1 MTSIRLQGTDGIRR
15 EIKRAKQLPGVSPQ
29 KAFLKHGVLTEE
41 FMELYAYAHAT
52 QVFNSAHRTERPAIV
67 IGWDPRDPDGVFTS
81 SVVRGVRRANCDAWV
96 LGVVPT
102 PLVPLYMLYEQG
114 SGGMMVTAS
123 HNPPDQNGIKIF
135 NGYRGLKPF
144 PKNDATLSRRILSLD
159 YAQIHRRPLSGKL
172 KDCRDDALALF
183 RKFSLAPENAWFDH
197 RKASDSQFRNW
208 ALVVDPANGS
218 LSKLA
223 APIFR
228 KAGFGHVYEVNN
240 GAGAVNRNGGVADL
254 EGCRVI
260 SQADAL
266 NKEGKFFTHQAVR
279 KLFQLAS
286 RFAKELKSGKK
297 RLAGAVFDADADR
310 FYKLDYDPAQQCV
323 HVSGGDDT
331 AYLQARFFS
340 AKQAKGARFVNTVES
355 DLNVSGAVEALGLQS
370 CLTAVGDKWIQLQF
384 AKALISARIGFLNDH
399 EIPLSASLLEQWEE
413 LSAGVSP
420 PDVAKLQKLEHK
432 LNALIERAGH
442 SPDAV
447 DATLAQQIVV
457 GSEETGHNITP
468 GRLEL
473 KNGKR
478 AVVFFGSGL
487 KSALN
492 TFAAE
497 HDAKQTKFRAFRP
510 PFRQGFK
517 ATLYAY
523 YVKKELFAQDSAI
536 WKQIKKEILKS
547 TQAKGWE
554 SRVVDFPEDP
564 DMLYV
569 EAKPGGKRRAGIFV
583 RNSGTENK
591 IGINLRGAMGDTPAL
606 KLIGESLIR
615 ILMQSMKDESNEL
628 CRLEAQWVERLATRA
643 HPSEPQDMEPLQKE
657 RLLNEMLKQG
667 LVQPGPNGPRLTKR
681 GQWFASLARAAE

>member
-15 EIKRAKQLPGVSPQ
+15 EIKRAKELPGVSPQ
-29 KAFLKHGVLTEE
+29 KAFLDHGVLTEE
-41 FMELYAYAHAT
+41 FMELYAYAHAA
-52 QVFNSAHRTERPAIV
+52 QVFNSAQRTERPAIV
-67 IGWDPRDPDGVFTS
+67 IGWDPRDPDGIFTS

-102 PLVPLYMLYEQG
+102 PLVPLYMLYDQG

-144 PKNDATLSRRILSLD
+144 PKNDAALSRLILSLD
-159 YAQIHRRPLSGKL
+159 YSQIHKRPLSGKL
-172 KDCRDDALALF
+172 KDCREDALALF
-183 RKFSLAPENAWFDH
+183 RKFSLAPENAWFD
-197 RKASDSQFRNW
+197 RRDAPLFRDW
-208 ALVVDPANGS
+208 ILVVDPANGS
-218 LSKLA
+218 LSKIA
-223 APIFR
+223 SAIFR

-266 NKEGKFFTHQAVR
+266 NKDGKFFTHQAVR

-310 FYKLDYDPAQQCV
+310 FYKLDYDPTRHCV

-331 AYLQARFFS
+331 DYLQARFFS
-340 AKQAKGARFVNTVES
+340 SKQTKGARFVNTVES

-370 CLTAVGDKWIQLQF
+370 CLTAVGDKWIQLQY
-384 AKALISARIGFLNDH
+384 AKALISARIIFLN
-399 EIPLSASLLEQWEE
+399 ENKIPISVSLQNQWEQVSTGA
-413 LSAGVSP
+413 SA
-420 PDVAKLQKLEHK
+420 PDVAQLQKLENK

-442 SPDAV
+442 SADAV
-447 DATLAQQIVV
+447 DATLADHIVV

-468 GRLEL
+468 GWLEL

-497 HDAKQTKFRAFRP
+497 HDAKQNKFRAFRA

-536 WKQIKKEILKS
+536 WNQIQKEILKS
-547 TQAKGWE
+547 AKAKGWE
-554 SRVVDFPEDP
+554 SQVVDFPEDP

-569 EAKPGGKRRAGIFV
+569 ETKPGGKRRAGIFV

-591 IGINLRGAMGDTPAL
+591 IGINLRGAMGDASAL
-606 KLIGESLIR
+606 KLIGENLIR
-615 ILMQSMKDESNEL
+615 TLMQSMKDEKNEL
-628 CRLEAQWVERLATRA
+628 RRLEAQWIERLASRV
-643 HPSEPQDMEPLQKE
+643 HPSEPPDMETMQKE
-657 RLLNEMLKQG
+657 RLLAEMTKQG
-667 LVQPGPNGPRLTKR
+667 LVQPGPNGPRLAKR
-681 GQWFASLARAAE
+681 GQWFAGLIRVTE